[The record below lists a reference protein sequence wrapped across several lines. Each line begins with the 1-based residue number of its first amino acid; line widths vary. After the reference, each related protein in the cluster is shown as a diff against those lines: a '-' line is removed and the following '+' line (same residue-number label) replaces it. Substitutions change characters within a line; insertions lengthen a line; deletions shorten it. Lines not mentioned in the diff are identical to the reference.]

1 MTKVAIMCRV
11 SSDEQAKGYS
21 LDAQYEALTRYCERM
36 EYEIVYTI
44 REDHSAKSFDRPEWK
59 KWIKY
64 AEQNYKEIDFL
75 LVTAWDRFT
84 RNADEGSQIINRHEE
99 RWNIKIQA
107 IEQPIDYNIPEQRK
121 LILSIYLSLPEVDNI
136 RRSMKIKG
144 GIRQALK
151 QGRWPAKAIFG
162 YKTERDSHGK
172 SGLVPDPKTAPI
184 VQYIFE
190 QVAQGVSQIELCK
203 EIAKTK
209 GVKIARTGMSRIVR
223 RALYI
228 GKIIVPAEK
237 NEPAQIVQGLHEPLI
252 SESLFYQVQQQLQG
266 NRKARGKFIPKYA
279 KIRKDFPLRGILKCH
294 KCDGIMTAS
303 FSKGKL
309 GKRYG
314 YYHCDHCKQQRVS
327 NGVTESA
334 FNEHLAKISIG
345 SETKELY
352 NLILAEMIGGSQTEN
367 KNEAKNLRKQLDQL
381 NQRIVECQDLMMD
394 RKLDPD
400 EYVQIKGRYSV
411 RKDEIV
417 DKLKNLKADKRDFAS
432 LSQAGLNLLENL
444 SHAFENATVRLKHKI
459 VGSIFPDLISFD
471 GKKFRTPKLNPVFE
485 LFTNI
490 DEGLQGKKKGDN
502 SEFSE
507 LSPSAEKEG
516 FEPTLSVALPLSYLS
531 FEQRRIR
538 TFDTQVTSNKIQ
550 ISI

>member
-162 YKTERDSHGK
+162 YNTERDSQGK
-172 SGLVPDPKTAPI
+172 SGLVPDPKTAPV

-252 SESLFYQVQQQLQG
+252 SESLFYQVQQQLHG
-266 NRKARGKFIPKYA
+266 NRKARGKFIPKY
-279 KIRKDFPLRGILKCH
+279 
-294 KCDGIMTAS
+294 
-303 FSKGKL
+303 
-309 GKRYG
+309 
-314 YYHCDHCKQQRVS
+314 
-327 NGVTESA
+327 
-334 FNEHLAKISIG
+334 
-345 SETKELY
+345 
-352 NLILAEMIGGSQTEN
+352 
-367 KNEAKNLRKQLDQL
+367 
-381 NQRIVECQDLMMD
+381 
-394 RKLDPD
+394 
-400 EYVQIKGRYSV
+400 
-411 RKDEIV
+411 
-417 DKLKNLKADKRDFAS
+417 
-432 LSQAGLNLLENL
+432 
-444 SHAFENATVRLKHKI
+444 
-459 VGSIFPDLISFD
+459 
-471 GKKFRTPKLNPVFE
+471 
-485 LFTNI
+485 
-490 DEGLQGKKKGDN
+490 
-502 SEFSE
+502 
-507 LSPSAEKEG
+507 
-516 FEPTLSVALPLSYLS
+516 
-531 FEQRRIR
+531 
-538 TFDTQVTSNKIQ
+538 
-550 ISI
+550 